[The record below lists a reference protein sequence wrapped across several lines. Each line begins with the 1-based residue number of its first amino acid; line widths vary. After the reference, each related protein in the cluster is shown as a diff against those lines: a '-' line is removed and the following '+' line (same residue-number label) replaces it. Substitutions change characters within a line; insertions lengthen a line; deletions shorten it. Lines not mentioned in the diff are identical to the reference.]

1 MRFGAHI
8 SKTPCQT
15 LYPWVL
21 VLARCFAYACTKSHP
36 NLLKFGGDIAQIG
49 AHQRLLSS
57 INSVINSTPQGPWE
71 RKGQK
76 TRVTPYT
83 SLLLL
88 SSRLLASITPPTGR
102 KHPSKQL
109 CPPVPST
116 SPPSHP
122 SLSHPL
128 RSPLRPP
135 EPPLPMPHRCLLAQC
150 SPPSTLTPMFQPN
163 SFDSSSTAL
172 PSRFKPAPLN
182 TPHRS
187 PASRTSSPTS

>member
-1 MRFGAHI
+1 MRFGARV

-15 LYPWVL
+15 RGYTGTG
-21 VLARCFAYACTKSHP
+21 LAQCFAYACTKSHP
-36 NLLKFGGDIAQIG
+36 NWLKFGGDIAQIS
-49 AHQRLLSS
+49 AHLFSLSS
-57 INSVINSTPQGPWE
+57 INFVINSTPQGPWE

-116 SPPSHP
+116 SPLSHP

-135 EPPLPMPHRCLLAQC
+135 EPPLLTPHRCLLAQC

-182 TPHRS
+182 MPHRS
-187 PASRTSSPTS
+187 L